1 MSAHLQGYP
10 VKMLAEN
17 ILGGTVLL
25 SPYLAGDFEM
35 EAYMVSQRGG
45 DFEIILGND
54 LAIGY
59 DSHTIST
66 VSLYFTESFTFRI
79 LDAAG
84 VIHFTA
90 QV

>member
-1 MSAHLQGYP
+1 
-10 VKMLAEN
+10 
-17 ILGGTVLL
+17 
-25 SPYLAGDFEM
+25 M

-59 DSHTIST
+59 DSHTTST
-66 VSLYFTESFTFRI
+66 VALYFTESFTFRI

-84 VIHFTA
+84 VIHYTA

>member
-1 MSAHLQGYP
+1 MARSLP
-10 VKMLAEN
+10 RMISK
-17 ILGGTVLL
+17 
-25 SPYLAGDFEM
+25 SPP
-35 EAYMVSQRGG
+35 RW

-59 DSHTIST
+59 ERHDTET
-66 VSLYFTESFTFRI
+66 VTLYFTSSFTFRI

-90 QV
+90 Q